1 MATFYSLFCYY
12 SLYYV
17 WNFFGAFTPFHKT
30 FTHSICCDDGGVV
43 VFVVVS
49 SQSVPLLLLLFAK
62 NSYWAIARGFV
73 LLFFLKNIF
82 SAMRNV
88 DLTKGTVTKMFIK
101 HYTIYMYNTRNAY
114 WKNFSVSKLR
124 CRVIS

>member
-1 MATFYSLFCYY
+1 MIYNITTQWQHFTVSFVIIRYIMYEI
-12 SLYYV
+12 
-17 WNFFGAFTPFHKT
+17 FFGAFTPFHKT

-73 LLFFLKNIF
+73 LFFFLNIF

-114 WKNFSVSKLR
+114 
-124 CRVIS
+124 

>member
-17 WNFFGAFTPFHKT
+17 WNFFWRLYTVPQNVHPFNLLRWWWRCCFCCCKFTKCSVAIVIIRQKFILG
-30 FTHSICCDDGGVV
+30 HSSWFC
-43 VFVVVS
+43 S
-49 SQSVPLLLLLFAK
+49 S
-62 NSYWAIARGFV
+62 
-73 LLFFLKNIF
+73 FFLKNIF